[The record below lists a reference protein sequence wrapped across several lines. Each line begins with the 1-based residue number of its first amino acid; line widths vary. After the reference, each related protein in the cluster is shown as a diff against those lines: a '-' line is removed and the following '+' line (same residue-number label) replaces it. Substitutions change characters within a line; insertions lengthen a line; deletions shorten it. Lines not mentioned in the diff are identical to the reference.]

1 MNPTRRQVLGGL
13 AASSAVLALPA
24 RAVGAAP
31 LIAQVADMQLLPEEY
46 GRTKIWGYNG
56 TMPGPEIRVAQ
67 GSRVQRQLIN
77 DLPQATSIHW
87 HGIRIDN
94 AMDGVSE
101 LTQSAVKPGA
111 SFDYDFIASDAGTYW
126 YHAHNRS
133 FEQVARGLYGALIV
147 EEPSP
152 PDVDAEDILILDD
165 WLIDPSTGQIDSDFE
180 SPHDRSHAGR
190 NGNFI
195 ATNGVSGLTKTAR
208 QNERRRL
215 RIINAANARIFQLR
229 LDGLDG
235 WVVALDGMP
244 LSKPEQIGDALILG
258 PAQRADI
265 FVDVVAD
272 IGSSAY
278 LLAMLDGQALSQ
290 VRYDVTGPLNK
301 SRRNIPKPLPG
312 NSHPTVTLEGATS
325 LALNM
330 EGGAMGGLRAATLNG
345 ARRNFR
351 QLVREGQFWA
361 FNGAI
366 GTMDNPPL
374 AKLGRG
380 ENVRLRIHN
389 DTAFPHAMH
398 LHGMH
403 FHEVTEDGRLGPLR
417 DTTLLFGDQT
427 REIAFVANNPGKWL
441 LHCHMLSH
449 AASGMT
455 ARIEV
460 A

>member
-1 MNPTRRQVLGGL
+1 
-13 AASSAVLALPA
+13 
-24 RAVGAAP
+24 
-31 LIAQVADMQLLPEEY
+31 MQLLPQEY
-46 GRTKIWGYNG
+46 GRPTIWGFGG

-67 GSRVQRQLIN
+67 GSRVQRHLIN

-94 AMDGVSE
+94 AMDGVSG
-101 LTQSAVKPGA
+101 LTQDAVEPGA
-111 SFDYDFIASDAGTYW
+111 AFDYDFIAPDAGTYW

-152 PDVDAEDILILDD
+152 PDVDAEDVLMLDD
-165 WLIDPSTGQIDSDFE
+165 WLVDPATGQIDSAFE

-195 ATNGVSGLTKTAR
+195 ATNGVSGLAKTAR
-208 QNERRRL
+208 KNERRRL
-215 RIINAANARIFQLR
+215 RIINAANARLFQLR
-229 LDGLDG
+229 LEGLDG

-244 LSKPEQIGDALILG
+244 LSQPKKIGKSFILG
-258 PAQRADI
+258 PAQRADV
-265 FVDVVAD
+265 FVDVTAD
-272 IGSSAY
+272 VGSSAY
-278 LLAMLDGQALSQ
+278 LLAILDGEAWPQ
-290 VRYDVTGPLNK
+290 VRYDVTGQSAK
-301 SRRNIPKPLPG
+301 AKRNMPKPLPE
-312 NSHPTVTLEGATS
+312 NSHQRVKLEGATS
-325 LALNM
+325 LSLNM
-330 EGGAMGGLRAATLNG
+330 EGGAMGSLRAATFNG
-345 ARRNFR
+345 ERLNFR

-366 GTMDNPPL
+366 GTMNNPPL
-374 AKLGRG
+374 AKLSQG

-427 REIAFVANNPGKWL
+427 REIAFVADNPGQWL

-449 AASGMT
+449 AASGMMT
-455 ARIEV
+455 RIEV

>member
-1 MNPTRRQVLGGL
+1 MVGGVTL
-13 AASSAVLALPA
+13 AVAPSMLIGQPNAEKLQA
-24 RAVGAAP
+24 R
-31 LIAQVADMQLLPEEY
+31 VADMQLLPEEY
-46 GRTKIWGYNG
+46 GRTTIWGYSG

-67 GSRVQRQLIN
+67 GSRVQRQLFN
-77 DLPQATSIHW
+77 GLPQATSTHW

-94 AMDGVSE
+94 AMDGVSG
-101 LTQSAVKPGA
+101 LTQNAVEPGA
-111 SFDYDFIASDAGTYW
+111 SFDYDFRAPDAGTYW

-152 PDVDAEDILILDD
+152 PDVDVEDVLILDD
-165 WLIDPSTGQIDSDFE
+165 WLIDPATGQIDSNFE

-215 RIINAANARIFQLR
+215 RIINAANARLFQLR
-229 LDGLDG
+229 LEGLDG

-244 LSKPEQIGDALILG
+244 LAQPEKIGESLILG
-258 PAQRADI
+258 PAQRADV
-265 FVDVVAD
+265 FVDVTAD
-272 IGSSAY
+272 VGSSAF
-278 LLAMLDGQALSQ
+278 LLAILDGEALPQ
-290 VRYDVTGPLNK
+290 VRFDVK
-301 SRRNIPKPLPG
+301 AQAASARRDMPKPLPN
-312 NSHPTVTLEGATS
+312 NSHQMVTLEGATP

-330 EGGAMGGLRAATLNG
+330 EGGAMGGLRAATLNDK
-345 ARRNFR
+345 RMSFQ

-366 GTMDNPPL
+366 GTMENPPL
-374 AKLGRG
+374 AKLSRG
-380 ENVRLRIHN
+380 ESVRLKVRN

-403 FHEVTEDGRLGPLR
+403 FHEVTDDGRLGPLR

-427 REIAFVANNPGKWL
+427 REIAFVADNPGQWL

-449 AASGMT
+449 AASGMMT
-455 ARIEV
+455 RIEV

>member
-1 MNPTRRQVLGGL
+1 MVGGVTL
-13 AASSAVLALPA
+13 AVAPSMLIGQPNAEKLQA
-24 RAVGAAP
+24 R
-31 LIAQVADMQLLPEEY
+31 VADMQLLPEEY
-46 GRTKIWGYNG
+46 GRTTIWGYSG

-67 GSRVQRQLIN
+67 GSRVQRQLFN
-77 DLPQATSIHW
+77 GLPQATSTHW

-94 AMDGVSE
+94 AMDGVSG
-101 LTQSAVKPGA
+101 LTQNAVEPGA
-111 SFDYDFIASDAGTYW
+111 SFDYDFRAPDAGTYW

-152 PDVDAEDILILDD
+152 PDVDVEDVLILDD
-165 WLIDPSTGQIDSDFE
+165 WLIDPATGQIDSNFE

-215 RIINAANARIFQLR
+215 RIINAANARLFQLR
-229 LDGLDG
+229 LEGLDG

-244 LSKPEQIGDALILG
+244 LAQPEKIGESLILG
-258 PAQRADI
+258 PAQRADV
-265 FVDVVAD
+265 FVDVTAD
-272 IGSSAY
+272 VGSSAF
-278 LLAMLDGQALSQ
+278 LLAILDGEALPQ
-290 VRYDVTGPLNK
+290 VRFDVK
-301 SRRNIPKPLPG
+301 AQAASARRDMPKPLPN
-312 NSHPTVTLEGATS
+312 NSHQMVTLEGATP

-330 EGGAMGGLRAATLNG
+330 EGGAMGGLRAATLNDK
-345 ARRNFR
+345 RMSFQ

-366 GTMDNPPL
+366 GTMENPPL
-374 AKLGRG
+374 AKLSRG
-380 ENVRLRIHN
+380 ENVRLKIRN

-403 FHEVTEDGRLGPLR
+403 FHEVTDDGRLGPLR

-427 REIAFVANNPGKWL
+427 REIAFVADNPGQWL

-449 AASGMT
+449 AASGMMT
-455 ARIEV
+455 RIEV

>member
-1 MNPTRRQVLGGL
+1 MVGGVTL
-13 AASSAVLALPA
+13 AVAPSMLIGQPNAEKLQA
-24 RAVGAAP
+24 R
-31 LIAQVADMQLLPEEY
+31 VADMQLLPEEY
-46 GRTKIWGYNG
+46 GRTTIWGYSG

-67 GSRVQRQLIN
+67 GSRVQRQLFN
-77 DLPQATSIHW
+77 GLPQATSTHW
-87 HGIRIDN
+87 HGIRINN
-94 AMDGVSE
+94 AMDGVSG
-101 LTQSAVKPGA
+101 LTQRAVEPGE
-111 SFDYDFIASDAGTYW
+111 SFNYDFVAPDAGTYW

-147 EEPSP
+147 EESSP
-152 PDVDAEDILILDD
+152 PDVDAEDVLLLDD
-165 WLIDPSTGQIDSDFE
+165 WLVDPATGQIDSNFE

-195 ATNGVSGLTKTAR
+195 ATNGVSGLAKTAR
-208 QNERRRL
+208 KNERRRL
-215 RIINAANARIFQLR
+215 RIINAANARLFELR
-229 LDGLDG
+229 LEGLDG

-244 LSKPEQIGDALILG
+244 LPQPEKIGQSLILG
-258 PAQRADI
+258 PAQRADV
-265 FVDVVAD
+265 FVDVTAD
-272 IGSSAY
+272 VESSAY
-278 LLAMLDGQALSQ
+278 LLAILDGKALPQ
-290 VRYDVTGPLNK
+290 VRYDVTGQ
-301 SRRNIPKPLPG
+301 SATTRRNMPKPLPG
-312 NSHPTVTLEGATS
+312 NSHQMAKLEGATALS
-325 LALNM
+325 LNM
-330 EGGAMGGLRAATLNG
+330 EGGAMGGLRAAKLNG
-345 ARRNFR
+345 ERLNFR

-366 GTMDNPPL
+366 GTADNPPL
-374 AKLGRG
+374 AKLSRG

-427 REIAFVANNPGKWL
+427 REIAFVADNPGKWL

-449 AASGMT
+449 AASGMMT
-455 ARIEV
+455 RIEV